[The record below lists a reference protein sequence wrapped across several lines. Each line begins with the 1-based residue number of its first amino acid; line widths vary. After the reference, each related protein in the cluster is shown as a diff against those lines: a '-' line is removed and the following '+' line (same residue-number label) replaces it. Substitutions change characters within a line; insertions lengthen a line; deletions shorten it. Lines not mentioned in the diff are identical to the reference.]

1 MLPRR
6 LAITVGLLKLSVCFG
21 DEFLV
26 GIFVLKIFFFP
37 ILKVVFLSFRVSF
50 AAKMLLKLMTS
61 LWPIFIFFTLIYV
74 YKKNFAVIYNKA
86 FSAFIFLKGFRVSV
100 LTLRSVN

>member
-1 MLPRR
+1 MFIEIFGPFPIGYFCFLFD
-6 LAITVGLLKLSVCFG
+6 IELLELSVCSG

-26 GIFVLKIFFFP
+26 GIFVLKNFFFP

-61 LWPIFIFFTLIYV
+61 LWPIFILFVVTLRCGS
-74 YKKNFAVIYNKA
+74 KKN
-86 FSAFIFLKGFRVSV
+86 L
-100 LTLRSVN
+100 L